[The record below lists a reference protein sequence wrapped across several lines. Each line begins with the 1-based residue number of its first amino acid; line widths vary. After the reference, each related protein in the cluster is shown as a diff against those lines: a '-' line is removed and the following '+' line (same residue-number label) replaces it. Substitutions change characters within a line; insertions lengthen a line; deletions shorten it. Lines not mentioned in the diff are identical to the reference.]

1 MPDNEQLTAEFAPE
15 LPEIVPVPDGNGSA
29 DPGTLAEDLRWVNA
43 WNDTGI
49 EPLGD
54 RILVRRTP
62 EREKIGSIAIAEA
75 HREQQID
82 GTVLATG
89 PGRALENGM
98 LLLPLVSPGTR
109 VMFGRYAGVDLP
121 PDLLGKDLV
130 MMRGD
135 EILAVLH

>member
-1 MPDNEQLTAEFAPE
+1 MADSETLTAEFAPE
-15 LPEIVPVPDGNGSA
+15 LPGNGGVKEE
-29 DPGTLAEDLRWVNA
+29 PAEVAAAHFTNP

-54 RILVRRTP
+54 RVLVRRSP
-62 EREKIGSIAIAEA
+62 EREMIGSIAIAQA
-75 HREQQID
+75 NREQQID

-109 VMFGRYAGVDLP
+109 ILFGRFAGVDLP
-121 PDLLGKDLV
+121 PELLGKDLV

-135 EILAVLH
+135 EILAILH

>member
-1 MPDNEQLTAEFAPE
+1 MPDNEIAPE
-15 LPEIVPVPDGNGSA
+15 PPGNGSVHA
-29 DPGTLAEDLRWVNA
+29 DVDPGPPAEFHRWMNPF
-43 WNDTGI
+43 NDTGI

-54 RILVRRTP
+54 RILVKRTP
-62 EREKIGSIAIAEA
+62 EREMIGSIAIAEA
-75 HREQQID
+75 NREQQID